1 MPMIAPSGDIAT
13 DTLLHGAYF
22 LTALAFLV
30 RDVLWLRLL
39 AISANALAIT
49 AGLHAGMGMLDETQY
64 WFVLLIAINVVHAG
78 LLVYERRL
86 MRLTPEEQCL
96 YASTFAALD
105 RTVVKKLL
113 RAGQWCSI
121 KDGDI
126 LASEGKRPER
136 LILISE
142 GHADVVLGQ
151 RQIAELGTGRFICE
165 ISFITQQPANATV
178 RARGPLRCLSWE
190 RVALERRLAR
200 DPELCAVMNAA
211 IGSNLATKILTQNAG
226 AAASAAVDT
235 EWANGGGGPG
245 PTALPAAAEI

>member
-1 MPMIAPSGDIAT
+1 MPMTAPSGDIAT

-49 AGLHAGMGMLDETQY
+49 AGLRAGMGMLDEMQY
-64 WFVLLIAINVVHAG
+64 WFVLLIAINMVHAG

-86 MRLTPEEQCL
+86 MRLTPDEQRL
-96 YASTFAALD
+96 HANAFAAMD
-105 RTVVKKLL
+105 RTAVRKLL
-113 RAGQWCSI
+113 RAGQWCSM

-126 LASEGKRPER
+126 LANQGERPER
-136 LILISE
+136 LTLISE
-142 GHADVVLGQ
+142 GRADVMLGQ

-190 RVALERRLAR
+190 RAALERRLAR

-211 IGSNLATKILTQNAG
+211 IGSNLATKISTQNAG
-226 AAASAAVDT
+226 AAVSAAVDT
-235 EWANGGGGPG
+235 EWANGGGGRRP
-245 PTALPAAAEI
+245 AASPAAAEI

>member
-1 MPMIAPSGDIAT
+1 MIGPSGDIAT

-211 IGSNLATKILTQNAG
+211 IGSNLATKISTQNAG